1 MGLEPKGALDPYSQP
16 LLIKIFRKTYSNQMI
31 QIFLAFKMKITT
43 AFSLHASST
52 RGSCKRAT
60 GGHQSFHKVA
70 FQSLNPRDAPGT
82 NVSHGHGGV
91 SAMTGA
97 LPVRVTCTMAP
108 LPPKSYL
115 LTQPDS
121 IQHSWLGQ
129 GKLPRE
135 YHWKI
140 TQHTLQDQGSQA
152 RHLKKST
159 VGSPFLGKYVFPL
172 TEKKKPPVSE
182 QIQG

>member
-60 GGHQSFHKVA
+60 GGHQSFHKVD

-82 NVSHGHGGV
+82 NASHGHGGV

-108 LPPKSYL
+108 LPPKATCSHNL
-115 LTQPDS
+115 IPSNTHDLGKESFPGNITEKSPSTHFRTKGARPD
-121 IQHSWLGQ
+121 IWRKALWVPHSW
-129 GKLPRE
+129 E
-135 YHWKI
+135 NTYSH
-140 TQHTLQDQGSQA
+140 
-152 RHLKKST
+152 
-159 VGSPFLGKYVFPL
+159 
-172 TEKKKPPVSE
+172 
-182 QIQG
+182 